1 MTERQP
7 PLIIGLGHRH
17 RRDDAV
23 GPIVA
28 EALAARGL
36 DARVH
41 EGDGLALMDL
51 WQGRDHCIVVDALF
65 GAAPPGTV
73 LHLPGEPEALGKAG
87 FLHSSHRIG
96 LPEAVALG
104 QALDRLPDRLEVIGI
119 AGSDFG
125 FGRDLSPEVA
135 KAAENVIEALSR
147 GAAPEPSERILEP
160 HSP

>member
-1 MTERQP
+1 MIDRQP

-23 GPIVA
+23 GPVVA

-65 GAAPPGTV
+65 GAAPPGAV
-73 LHLPGEPEALGKAG
+73 LHLPGEPKALGKAG
-87 FLHSSHRIG
+87 FVHSSHRIG

-104 QALDRLPDRLEVIGI
+104 QALGRLPDRLEVIGI
-119 AGSDFG
+119 AGGDFG
-125 FGRDLSPEVA
+125 FGRELSPEVQR
-135 KAAENVIEALSR
+135 AAESVIADLSPASAPSPRSRAAL
-147 GAAPEPSERILEP
+147 PSG
-160 HSP
+160 